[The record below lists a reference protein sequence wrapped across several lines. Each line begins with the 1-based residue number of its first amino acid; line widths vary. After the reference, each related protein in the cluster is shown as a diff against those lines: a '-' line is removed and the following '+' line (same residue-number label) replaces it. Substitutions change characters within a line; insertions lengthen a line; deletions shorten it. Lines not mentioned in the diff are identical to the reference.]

1 MKRNAKYVFCIYNA
15 GRMLQTQVTGSV
27 VSGNAPLK
35 KGVFNAVQQKIRKD
49 FVRLALLIS

>member
-1 MKRNAKYVFCIYNA
+1 MKRNAKYVFCFYNA